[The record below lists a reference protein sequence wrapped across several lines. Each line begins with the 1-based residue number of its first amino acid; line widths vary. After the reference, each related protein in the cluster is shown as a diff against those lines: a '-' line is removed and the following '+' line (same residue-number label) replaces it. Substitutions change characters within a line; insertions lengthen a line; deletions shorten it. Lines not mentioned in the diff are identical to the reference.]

1 MAAGSTPGRVGRRC
15 IWASWPNGNAADWI
29 GHPVQQQLPAAKL
42 LLDSYHGLK
51 HLADCAGVLYGEQA
65 CEAQRWVDAAR
76 QRLLQQGASGVQTYV
91 AAERAAVRWPRKGA
105 ALAEGMACLA
115 RRAESLAYAERL
127 ALGQ

>member
-76 QRLLQQGASGVQTYV
+76 QRLLQEGASGVQAYL
-91 AAERAAVRWPRKGA
+91 AAERAGVRSPRKRA
-105 ALAEGMACLA
+105 ALTEVMGYFA
-115 RRAESLAYAERL
+115 RRSDSLGYAERL
-127 ALGQ
+127 